1 MAYVRF
7 KRGALGALGTL
18 CALVNLRCGSPSS
31 DLFQSGGGAAALP
44 FGGVSGSADFAG
56 GGGDSSTNAGGTQ
69 LGGAGGL
76 ASAGANGG
84 VGTGGSDVGTGGA
97 GNGGSAGTSSGGSN
111 AGAAGSAGA
120 SAGATGGGA
129 GNGNGGAGASG
140 TAGTSGA
147 AGTSGSGGN
156 AGGGT
161 SGASGSGNAGSANA
175 GSAGSGG
182 CGAQAPTFTPR
193 APMLEFLVDRSSTMF
208 SGAYWA
214 PVRSAVLGV
223 IDELEGQIKFGVS
236 AYTGVVGQTCP
247 LDLVNLGSPAL
258 NDYDAINTAYSALD
272 SAGVKTESPTAAALA
287 AIAAALPTNTG
298 PGTSSGSKF
307 VFLITDGGQD
317 FCNDGMPSC
326 ASDAVVYELQTLKAA
341 GVTSKTFGIKGST
354 GLTGADLQD
363 FENAGAGVAVAG
375 SAPTIYGACHD
386 LSVPWTTAWSS
397 LGRGLNQAL
406 GAYQTTGGSTP
417 SVLLDTTSADSMS
430 QALMSAAAQTK
441 SCTFDVTGASI
452 DLATAAQASVQINGV
467 SVPFNA
473 ANGWRMN
480 SATVLELVGSACTK
494 WQTPTSLQISF
505 DFPCQTLE

>member
-1 MAYVRF
+1 MAHVRF

-31 DLFQSGGGAAALP
+31 NLFQSSGGTAASSFGA
-44 FGGVSGSADFAG
+44 VSGSAEVAG
-56 GGGDSSTNAGGTQ
+56 SGGDSSTAGGGTQ

-76 ASAGANGG
+76 ASVSGNGG
-84 VGTGGSDVGTGGA
+84 VGTGGSDAGAGDA

-111 AGAAGSAGA
+111 AGAVGSAGA
-120 SAGATGGGA
+120 SAGDA
-129 GNGNGGAGASG
+129 GNGNGGAGTSG

-147 AGTSGSGGN
+147 AGASGSAGNPGGGASG
-156 AGGGT
+156 AGGG
-161 SGASGSGNAGSANA
+161 GNAGSANA
-175 GSAGSGG
+175 GSGGG
-182 CGAQAPTFTPR
+182 CSAQAPTFTAR
-193 APMLEFLVDRSSTMF
+193 APTLEFLVDRSSTMF
-208 SGAYWA
+208 EGAYWA

-223 IDELEGQIKFGVS
+223 IDALQAQIKFGVS

-272 SAGVKTESPTAAALA
+272 SAGMKTESPTAAALA
-287 AIAAALPTNTG
+287 AIAAALPTNSG
-298 PGTSSGSKF
+298 PSASSGSLF

-326 ASDAVVYELQTLKAA
+326 ASDAVVYELQALKAA

-354 GLTGADLQD
+354 GLTAPDLQD

-375 SAPTIYGACHD
+375 SAPTIYGACHNV
-386 LSVPWTTAWSS
+386 SVPWTTAWSS
-397 LGRGLNQAL
+397 LGRGVNQAL
-406 GAYQTTGGSTP
+406 GAYQMAGGSTA
-417 SVLLDTTSADSMS
+417 SVLLDTTNPDSMS
-430 QALMSAAAQTK
+430 QALLSAAAQIK

-452 DLATAAQASVQINGV
+452 DLTTAAQASVQIDGA
-467 SVPFNA
+467 SVPFSA
-473 ANGWRMN
+473 ANGWHMN
-480 SATVLELVGSACTK
+480 SATVLELVGSACSK
-494 WQTPTSLQISF
+494 WQAPASLQISF